1 MATLIART
9 LPQKLSAKIVIRTF
23 SSAPKGCR
31 VALPHLA
38 ANAFKTSTRTFSVAS
53 VQMTAQKT
61 TDVKKTSAA
70 ATEKAGKRKK
80 ATHPDQPK
88 KLKSVVKPPKVPAS
102 ASMQFAKEFAAIS
115 KAEGKKYNMSEM
127 HAAWKN
133 LSPTERE
140 VYKQR
145 SLQAKRDYEVELQR
159 FMASLS
165 PAEIEYENRVRKQ
178 KASNSKKNKRAY
190 LLVDPRKPKRP
201 INGYLR
207 FNDAARA
214 DPAKFN
220 LTLSTEPAR
229 QGIIANQ
236 RLFAEKWRTM
246 SDEEKRPFVAEAEQ
260 ELAKYE
266 IQLAEYKRE
275 RGTDTE
281 HK

>member
-1 MATLIART
+1 
-9 LPQKLSAKIVIRTF
+9 
-23 SSAPKGCR
+23 
-31 VALPHLA
+31 
-38 ANAFKTSTRTFSVAS
+38 
-53 VQMTAQKT
+53 
-61 TDVKKTSAA
+61 
-70 ATEKAGKRKK
+70 
-80 ATHPDQPK
+80 
-88 KLKSVVKPPKVPAS
+88 
-102 ASMQFAKEFAAIS
+102 
-115 KAEGKKYNMSEM
+115 
-127 HAAWKN
+127 
-133 LSPTERE
+133 
-140 VYKQR
+140 
-145 SLQAKRDYEVELQR
+145 
-159 FMASLS
+159 MASLS

-281 HK
+281 HNIDVSTSFRFCYFINHEPTWFIV